1 MCLNTRSSI
10 TASLMRLLRSR
21 SLSVWDLFFSL
32 IGESGSLLLNIPN
45 IILSVIIVYLVC
57 KLDDRLISQF
67 ESSCCSVVVC

>member
-32 IGESGSLLLNIPN
+32 IGESGSLLLNI
-45 IILSVIIVYLVC
+45 ILSVIIVYLVC
-57 KLDDRLISQF
+57 KLVDRLISQF
-67 ESSCCSVVVC
+67 ESSCCSVIVC